1 MNHFAEVSLSLRLNN
16 LNISLLIEMMHQ
28 HSLKPQ
34 QSETSNN
41 DLVCILLPALPASD
55 IKSVMFE
62 IQSHL
67 SSALPFPT
75 PMTESI

>member
-16 LNISLLIEMMHQ
+16 LNISLLIEMMPQ

-34 QSETSNN
+34 QSEASNN
-41 DLVCILLPALPASD
+41 DLVCILLPALTASD
-55 IKSVMFE
+55 IKSVMFT

-75 PMTESI
+75 PVMESI

>member
-1 MNHFAEVSLSLRLNN
+1 
-16 LNISLLIEMMHQ
+16 MMHQ

-34 QSETSNN
+34 QSEASNN
-41 DLVCILLPALPASD
+41 DLVCILLPALTASD
-55 IKSVMFE
+55 IKSVMFT

-75 PMTESI
+75 PMIESI

>member
-16 LNISLLIEMMHQ
+16 LNISLFIEMMHP

-34 QSETSNN
+34 QPEASNN
-41 DLVCILLPALPASD
+41 DLVCILLPALTASD
-55 IKSVMFE
+55 VKSGMFG

-75 PMTESI
+75 PMIESI